1 MILKLGL
8 SRIQLKSAKNIIRPE
23 EGTLTLTLP
32 ENRSRI
38 PMPLAQCHVCL
49 RECETI
55 FDEAAVNF

>member
-8 SRIQLKSAKNIIRPE
+8 FHIQLKSAKNIIRPE

-38 PMPLAQCHVCL
+38 PMPLAQYLVRL
-49 RECETI
+49 RECEEI